1 MKEIATV
8 KLAPGNVAFYDE
20 LTKIHLTLSNP
31 YAKIYE
37 GMNLKRIKASV
48 KYGTLRVVVG
58 SLVTDTVTEVPVKTI
73 HDPIEPK
80 QTTVPEVKIQN
91 IETKPAVEET
101 ESKEDIIAPVIEDP
115 KADDAT
121 VEDIVAETVPA
132 VETPKSEAESET
144 ESESDINQEQ
154 PEKEAPKP
162 KRGRKKTAATTETVE
177 STDNTET

>member
-1 MKEIATV
+1 MKEIATI

-20 LTKIHLTLSNP
+20 YTKIHLTLSNP

-80 QTTVPEVKIQN
+80 QTTTPEIKIQN
-91 IETKPAVEET
+91 IEVSAPVEDKHEEASIT
-101 ESKEDIIAPVIEDP
+101 PVEDIKIEDISTEEVAQETIPTVDEVIEDKP
-115 KADDAT
+115 
-121 VEDIVAETVPA
+121 ESEP
-132 VETPKSEAESET
+132 EAE
-144 ESESDINQEQ
+144 QEQ
-154 PEKEAPKP
+154 PEKEAPKS
-162 KRGRKKTAATTETVE
+162 KRGRKKATIVETTESV
-177 STDNTET
+177 DNIEE